1 MKDIDIDTPSIDG
14 TNFNVDEK
22 LYANTYKK
30 DKLCVIRGDNQTNVR
45 VTNVVV
51 VDNGGNK
58 TYKVETETNT
68 PEDVDRI
75 VNLTNQIEYVFEIKT
90 QEYDPMN
97 TVRPTIDS

>member
-1 MKDIDIDTPSIDG
+1 MVPTHI
-14 TNFNVDEK
+14 VDEK

-45 VTNVVV
+45 VTDEVVA
-51 VDNGGNK
+51 DNGGNK

-68 PEDVDRI
+68 PEDGDKI

>member
-1 MKDIDIDTPSIDG
+1 M
-14 TNFNVDEK
+14 
-22 LYANTYKK
+22 YANTYKK
-30 DKLCVIRGDNQTNVR
+30 DKLCVIKPNTQNKVR
-45 VTNVVV
+45 VTNIVVT
-51 VDNGGNK
+51 DNGGNK

-68 PEDVDRI
+68 PEDGDRI